1 MRDGL
6 LLSLLMAVSM
16 PAMAVYK
23 CESQGHV
30 TYTDIPC
37 GAAQTALPAVPLP
50 ADAAAA
56 KQQAASEKR
65 QLAAIEKSR
74 QTERI
79 ASEREQRR
87 RKQDKTETAHKKKC
101 TLLELEKKW
110 SAEDATAASRTI
122 SEKSQGLKKAAR
134 RKAERH
140 EAECGAGS

>member
-37 GAAQTALPAVPLP
+37 GAAQTTLPPVPLP
-50 ADAAAA
+50 ADAVAA
-56 KQQAASEKR
+56 KQQATSEKR
-65 QLAAIEKSR
+65 QLAAIEKS
-74 QTERI
+74 QQAERV
-79 ASEREQRR
+79 ANAHEQRR
-87 RKQDKTETAHKKKC
+87 RKQDKTETAHRKKC
-101 TLLELEKKW
+101 TLLGLEKKW
-110 SAEDATAASRTI
+110 SAEDAAAASRTI
-122 SEKSQGLKKAAR
+122 SEKTTAMKKAAR